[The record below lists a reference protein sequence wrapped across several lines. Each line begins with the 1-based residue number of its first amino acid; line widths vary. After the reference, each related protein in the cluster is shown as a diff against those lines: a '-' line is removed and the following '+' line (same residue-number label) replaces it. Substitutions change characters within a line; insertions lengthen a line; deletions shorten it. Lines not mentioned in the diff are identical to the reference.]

1 MDKAIVKIVTER
13 ATFYCEV
20 CGQVAS
26 ESMALH
32 HRKLKSRGGKDTPAN
47 LIRVHHECHNL
58 GSDSIHANPA
68 ISEDRGH
75 MVSSW
80 KKPEETPFLRPD
92 GSLVLLD
99 NEGSIKVLEEGQN
112 EYPYSDQR

>member
-1 MDKAIVKIVTER
+1 MDKAIVKIVTQR

-47 LIRVHHECHNL
+47 LIRVHHKCHNL

-92 GSLVLLD
+92 GSWVLLD

>member
-32 HRKLKSRGGKDTPAN
+32 HRKLKSLGGKDTPAN

-58 GSDSIHANPA
+58 GSDSIHSNPA

-80 KKPEETPFLRPD
+80 KEPEETPFLRPD
-92 GSLVLLD
+92 GSWVLLD

>member
-80 KKPEETPFLRPD
+80 KKPEETPLLRPD
-92 GSLVLLD
+92 GSWVLLD